1 MRSLKEIEDDMDHY
15 RALGEIGTVMDLVDE
30 HGNTIDRVYEAI
42 MEGALGKAIELTE
55 LGINLTEKHFVK
67 AAIIHDQLHIVAHQ
81 VNNGADV
88 GLVIDFAKPREEP
101 LIEGNISFSGSQ
113 VIWQWARCWQS
124 AKALN
129 EKLPPKGQSEKKTK
143 I

>member
-1 MRSLKEIEDDMDHY
+1 MRTLKEIEDDIDKNVP
-15 RALGEIGTVMDLVDE
+15 LGNIGKVMDLVDE
-30 HGNTIDRVYEAI
+30 HGNTIDKMYEAI
-42 MEGALGKAIELTE
+42 MEGDLEQAIELT
-55 LGINLTEKHFVK
+55 GVGMNLTEKQFVK
-67 AAIIHDQLHIVAHQ
+67 AAILHDQLHIVAYQ

-88 GLVIDFAKPREEP
+88 ELVIDIAAPREEP

-124 AKALN
+124 VNAFN
-129 EKLPPKGQSEKKTK
+129 EKLPPKGQIDKKTK